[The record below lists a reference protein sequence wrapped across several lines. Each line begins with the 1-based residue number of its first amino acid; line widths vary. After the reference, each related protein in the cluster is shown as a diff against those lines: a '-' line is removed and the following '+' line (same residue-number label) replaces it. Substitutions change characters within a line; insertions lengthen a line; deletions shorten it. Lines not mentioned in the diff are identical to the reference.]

1 MVATSHN
8 LDGTDLPLSDRLT
21 NGRAECKRSW
31 RDRMSRRGGDWL
43 QRACS
48 AITVPTDLGRHCDG
62 FRGDSYGN
70 SDTSL

>member
-31 RDRMSRRGGDWL
+31 RDRMSRRGGDRL
-43 QRACS
+43 QRGLFSDNRA
-48 AITVPTDLGRHCDG
+48 DG
-62 FRGDSYGN
+62 SRSPLRWI
-70 SDTSL
+70 SRR